1 MIFSAADGG
10 VLKTRACSK
19 WLEERGFQTRMIER
33 PFDTNFRCRTA
44 KPYAEPRLAL
54 CGFDSNPARRDLQ
67 TAAFVRVME
76 SGLGGTKDNFDTIS
90 FHTLP
95 NPRSA
100 QELWP
105 DLSKDEKGRQREY
118 LERVARENPAYSSLG
133 KDVCGRAELAGKSV
147 AVPFVGATAAT
158 IVFAEA
164 IRLIHDGPAYTDI
177 KVALSSLDRRFTTMA
192 RTYGVQDLAGM
203 EFCDA
208 TIEP

>member
-1 MIFSAADGG
+1 MIFTAADEDI
-10 VLKTRACSK
+10 LKTRVCSK
-19 WLEERGFQTRMIER
+19 WLEDRGFRTRLIER
-33 PFDTNFRCRTA
+33 PFDSNFRCRTA
-44 KPYAEPRLAL
+44 KPQVEPRLAL

-67 TAAFVRVME
+67 TAEFPRVME

-105 DLSKDEKGRQREY
+105 DLSREEQDKQREY
-118 LERVARENPAYSSLG
+118 LERVARENRAYSPLG
-133 KDVCGRAELAGKSV
+133 NDVCGRAELAGKSV

-158 IVFAEA
+158 LVLAEA
-164 IRLIHDGPAYTDI
+164 VRLLHDGPAYTDI
-177 KVALSSLDRRFTTMA
+177 KVALSGLDRRFAEMA

-208 TIEP
+208 TIEQ